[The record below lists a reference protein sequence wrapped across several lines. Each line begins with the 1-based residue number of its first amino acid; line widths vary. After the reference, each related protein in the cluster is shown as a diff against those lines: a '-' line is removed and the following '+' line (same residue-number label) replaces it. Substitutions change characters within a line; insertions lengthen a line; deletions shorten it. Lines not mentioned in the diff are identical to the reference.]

1 MANNKNQVHLYL
13 LDSTKERLDKT
24 TEQANTL
31 SKKHI
36 TRNELTAVIITEF
49 LNGLQS
55 DDELKDLLIKYVMAL
70 AWGVW
75 VRNIIKKVFLS
86 FLI

>member
-24 TEQANTL
+24 TEKANTL

-55 DDELKDLLIKYVMAL
+55 DDELKDLLIKYVMA
-70 AWGVW
+70 
-75 VRNIIKKVFLS
+75 
-86 FLI
+86 